1 MNNNSRIDAIYA
13 RQSVDKKDSISIDSQ
28 IEFCRHELRGGTAKE
43 YQDKG
48 FSGKNTDRPQFQ
60 QLVSDI
66 EAGLIARVVVYKLD
80 RISRS
85 ILDFAKMM
93 DMFQKYSV
101 EFVSSTEKFDTSTPM
116 GRAML
121 NICIVFAQLERET
134 IQRRVVDSYF
144 SRNKLGLY
152 MGGPVPYGYRLE
164 PTVING
170 INTKMLTEQK
180 EKADHIRLMYEMYAE
195 PRVSLGEIARCF
207 AEKGILPY
215 GTPLN
220 RASVSQILK
229 SPVYVR
235 ADIDIYEFYKGQ
247 GALVANDAADFTG
260 INGCYYFKQKDSGYH
275 NRYGF
280 EGYELILA
288 PHEGIISSNLWLKVR
303 KKLLANPQFQSAKKA
318 KATWLAGKVRCG
330 HCGKLFSCVKGST
343 PYYYFRCPTRTN
355 SKSCPGPKKLRAED
369 LEQFM
374 YGQMVEKLQEFRT
387 LTRKGHKADP
397 KLTALKIDQAQVQC
411 EIEKLID
418 SLTGASEILI
428 SYANEK
434 IMELDAKRH
443 RVTKLISEITVQQT
457 SPEEMEKISGYL
469 NNWENLGFDDKR
481 VVLDGLVTSIRA
493 TGKGEAVEIEWK
505 F

>member
-1 MNNNSRIDAIYA
+1 M
-13 RQSVDKKDSISIDSQ
+13 
-28 IEFCRHELRGGTAKE
+28 EFCRHELKGGAARE

-60 QLVSDI
+60 QLVADI
-66 EAGLIARVVVYKLD
+66 EAGQIARVVVYKLD

-93 DMFQKYSV
+93 DMFQKYNV

-152 MGGPVPYGYRLE
+152 MGGPVPYGYRHE

-170 INTKMLTEQK
+170 INTKMLIEEP
-180 EKADHIRLMYEMYAE
+180 EKAEHIRLMYEMYAE
-195 PRVSLGEIARCF
+195 PRTSLGDIARHF
-207 AEKGILPY
+207 AENEIKPC
-215 GTPLN
+215 GTALN

-229 SPVYVR
+229 SPVYVK
-235 ADIDIYEFYKGQ
+235 ADFDIYEFYKGQ

-280 EGYELILA
+280 EGYELVLA
-288 PHEGIISSNLWLKVR
+288 PHEGLISSELWLKVR

-318 KATWLAGKVRCG
+318 NSTWLAGKVRCG
-330 HCGKLFSCVKGST
+330 YCGKLFNCVKGTT

-355 SKSCPGPKKLRAED
+355 NKSCPGPKKLRAID
-369 LEQFM
+369 LEPFI
-374 YGQMVEKLQEFRT
+374 YEQMAEKLREFQS
-387 LTRKGHKADP
+387 LTRKGQKADP
-397 KLTALKIDQAQVQC
+397 KLAALKVEQAQVQA

-418 SLTGASEILI
+418 SLTGASEVLI
-428 SYANEK
+428 SYANDK
-434 IMELDAKRH
+434 IAALDAKRQDVAK
-443 RVTKLISEITVQQT
+443 RISEAAVQQT
-457 SPEEMEKISGYL
+457 SPEEISKISDYL
-469 NNWENLGFDDKR
+469 NNWDNIGFDDKR
-481 VVLDGLVTSIRA
+481 VVLDGLITSIRA
-493 TGKGEAVEIEWK
+493 TGRGEDVEIEWK

>member
-1 MNNNSRIDAIYA
+1 M
-13 RQSVDKKDSISIDSQ
+13 DKKDSISIESQ
-28 IEFCRHELRGGTAKE
+28 IEFCRHELRGGAAKE

-48 FSGKNTDRPQFQ
+48 FSGKNTDRPQFH
-60 QLVSDI
+60 QLVRDI
-66 EAGLIARVVVYKLD
+66 EAGLVSRVVVYKLD

-93 DMFQKYSV
+93 DLFQKYGV

-134 IQRRVVDSYF
+134 IQRRVIDSYF

-170 INTKMLTEQK
+170 INSKMLVEEP

-195 PRVSLGEIARCF
+195 PRMSLGEIARTF
-207 AEKGILPY
+207 AEKGIIPNE
-215 GTPLN
+215 TALN
-220 RASVSQILK
+220 RVSVSQILK
-229 SPVYVR
+229 SPVYVK
-235 ADIDIYEFYKGQ
+235 ADLDIYEFYKGQ
-247 GALVANDAADFTG
+247 GALVANDAADFAG
-260 INGCYYFKQKDSGYH
+260 NNGCYYFKQKDSGYH

-288 PHEGIISSNLWLKVR
+288 PHEGLISSDLWLKVR
-303 KKLLANPQFQSAKKA
+303 KKLLANPQYQAAKKA

-330 HCGKLFSCVKGST
+330 YCGKLFGCVKGTT

-355 SKSCPGPKKLRAED
+355 NKSCPGPKRLRAED
-369 LEQFM
+369 MEQFI
-374 YGQMVEKLQEFRT
+374 YEQMKEKLCEFQT
-387 LTRKGHKADP
+387 LTRKGRKTDP
-397 KLTALKIDQAQVQC
+397 KLTALKAEQAQVQAD
-411 EIEKLID
+411 IEKLID
-418 SLTGASEILI
+418 SLTGASDILI

-434 IMELDAKRH
+434 IMELDTKRH
-443 RVTKLISEITVQQT
+443 SLTKRISELAVRQT
-457 SPEEMEKISGYL
+457 SPEEMAKISDYL
-469 NNWENLGFDDKR
+469 NDWDNLGFDDKR
-481 VVLDGLVTSIRA
+481 VVLDGLINSIRA
-493 TGKGEAVEIEWK
+493 TGKGENVEIEWK
-505 F
+505 I